1 MYNLLRRHINSL
13 RSRVNSARFV
23 IMTESNLGLEAA
35 HVANF
40 FKDDPCCVCL
50 RETGPE
56 GRFGVLTT
64 QSRKFEFAALL
75 EQHLL
80 QQSVYICD
88 QLVSDDQKDAIR
100 QLETQLLNY
109 RMISSKDTTLNAFAA
124 TKITLSGKVGANG
137 KITGGAMQDDLCIAL
152 QLAIFWSSYVLQ
164 RKCKFLDYNRLF
176 ARDDNLK

>member
-1 MYNLLRRHINSL
+1 MQNLLKRHVNAL
-13 RSRVNSARFV
+13 RSRCQGSPKFV

-35 HVANF
+35 HIANF
-40 FKDDPCCVCL
+40 FREEPRCVCL

-64 QSRKFEFAALL
+64 HGRKFEFAALL
-75 EQHLL
+75 EQYLM
-80 QQSVYICD
+80 QQAITICNHV
-88 QLVSDDQKDAIR
+88 VSDDAPGAVR

-109 RMISSKDTTLNAFAA
+109 RMVSSSDTTLNAFSN
-124 TKITLSGKVGANG
+124 TRVTLSGKVGANG

-164 RKCKFLDYNRLF
+164 RKCNFLDYNRFF
-176 ARDDNLK
+176 AQD